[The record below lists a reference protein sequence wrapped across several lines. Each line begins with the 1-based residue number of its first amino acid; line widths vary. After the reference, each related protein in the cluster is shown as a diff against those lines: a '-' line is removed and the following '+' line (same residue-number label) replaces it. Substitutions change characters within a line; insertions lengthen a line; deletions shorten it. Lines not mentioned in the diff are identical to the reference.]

1 MLACMLACMLEQ
13 LQARRT
19 LTHSTAHTIQTGH
32 NKLMA
37 YINIEGSGKN
47 VTLDKRE
54 KLSLAFEHLPG
65 MQVTRKIGQARVA
78 NRFHMQLSAQRGIFR
93 GNQEMKS
100 FN

>member
-1 MLACMLACMLEQ
+1 LLACLSSCKRDAHS
-13 LQARRT
+13 

-32 NKLMA
+32 NKLMG

>member
-1 MLACMLACMLEQ
+1 MAAFKGLVFFSDNFTSLNCSMLACMLACMLEQ

-65 MQVTRKIGQARVA
+65 MQITLKVFMHQP
-78 NRFHMQLSAQRGIFR
+78 
-93 GNQEMKS
+93 
-100 FN
+100 